1 MKSLKMFTIC
11 EICPADHLKAKKI
24 GVAGAVSSL
33 FASLCF
39 LPPTQIWSYDF
50 FLSTGTKKG
59 TKFNGP
65 ANFILCRLLAIFHRV
80 FPFRL
85 TSFSAV
91 GGQ

>member
-24 GVAGAVSSL
+24 RVAEAVSSP
-33 FASLCF
+33 FAILCF
-39 LPPTQIWSYDF
+39 VPLSQIWSYEF

-65 ANFILCRLLAIFHRV
+65 ANFLGNS
-80 FPFRL
+80 
-85 TSFSAV
+85 TK
-91 GGQ
+91 